1 MGVLVSS
8 LQSNRIVQTPGI
20 QDTTRDL
27 PFHLPHV
34 DPSSQNKIR
43 FLDRT
48 DLQFATLHNT
58 DQQHPQPH
66 LGPEPTTS
74 SICCP
79 MKTWAT
85 QTGSGSLKPTTGVN
99 PPRRLY
105 PAGGGRGSFHPVRLR
120 PNNCD
125 IIGSTTETHTASR
138 LVNISILVKPD
149 VNVLHKRRDFNGRI
163 VDLLINLLII
173 INDISGEIGVARV
186 TCLGRKLTA
195 RAVCET
201 PRRVCLYVS
210 WARRVAAIDHIK
222 HDP

>member
-1 MGVLVSS
+1 MGGERS
-8 LQSNRIVQTPGI
+8 
-20 QDTTRDL
+20 
-27 PFHLPHV
+27 
-34 DPSSQNKIR
+34 
-43 FLDRT
+43 
-48 DLQFATLHNT
+48 QFATLHNT
-58 DQQHPQPH
+58 DHQHPQPH
-66 LGPEPTTS
+66 LEPEPTTS

-79 MKTWAT
+79 KKTWKWVPKTNNRCESTPKAL
-85 QTGSGSLKPTTGVN
+85 S
-99 PPRRLY
+99 
-105 PAGGGRGSFHPVRLR
+105 GRGGEGEFSPVRLR

-163 VDLLINLLII
+163 VDLLINLLIT
-173 INDISGEIGVARV
+173 INDIRGEIGVARV

-195 RAVCET
+195 RAVRET
-201 PRRVCLYVS
+201 PRRVCLYVC